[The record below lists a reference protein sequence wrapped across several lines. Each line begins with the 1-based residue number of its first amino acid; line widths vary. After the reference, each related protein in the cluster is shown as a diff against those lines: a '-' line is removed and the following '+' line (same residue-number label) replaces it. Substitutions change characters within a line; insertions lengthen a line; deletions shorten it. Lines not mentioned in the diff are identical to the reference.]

1 MSLTQEQRDRIAQW
15 RTSKGIED
23 CIACSFSGQMRYG
36 ELVALPV
43 VGGFGGQTIV
53 VGSGE
58 RQTVVSSGQTII
70 SGSGGTR
77 VVIDGEEVGPV
88 GGMIPI
94 ACPNCGYTMLFSTEV
109 LDL

>member
-1 MSLTQEQRDRIAQW
+1 MALTQEQRDRIAQW
-15 RTSKGIED
+15 HTSKGIED
-23 CIACSFSGQMRYG
+23 CIACGFSGQMRYG
-36 ELVALPV
+36 ELVVLPV
-43 VGGFGGQTIV
+43 VGGFGGQKIV

-70 SGSGGTR
+70 SGSGGAR

-88 GGMIPI
+88 GGMVPI